1 MGRTNVE
8 IRNYLE
14 LDDEPYIPDAGCE
27 VSPSCLNCPLSR
39 CKHDDPKWYTAIR
52 RFGPSLRLYAEMQRD
67 HLSVSQRRRFV
78 SGCTPGP
85 LTRIKARVKDALGED
100 LDLTDQDLQI
110 LSALPPMHR
119 PKGQVTIAPQSTSTR
134 RRGCSMT
141 TRTITHDRPKQTR
154 STSWPTTSSIWA
166 SPWN

>member
-67 HLSVSQRRRFV
+67 HLSITAAAFRFGMKPR
-78 SGCTPGP
+78 SI
-85 LTRIKARVKDALGED
+85 TRIRARVKDALGED

-119 PKGQVTIAPQSTSTR
+119 PK
-134 RRGCSMT
+134 
-141 TRTITHDRPKQTR
+141 RPVHHPR
-154 STSWPTTSSIWA
+154 ST
-166 SPWN
+166 

>member
-14 LDDEPYIPDAGCE
+14 LADEPYIPDAGCE

-67 HLSVSQRRRFV
+67 HLSITAAAFRFGMKPK
-78 SGCTPGP
+78 SI
-85 LTRIKARVKDALGED
+85 TRIRARVKDAIGED

-119 PKGQVTIAPQSTSTR
+119 PKRQVHHP
-134 RRGCSMT
+134 
-141 TRTITHDRPKQTR
+141 R
-154 STSWPTTSSIWA
+154 ST
-166 SPWN
+166 